1 MILKDE
7 NLYNL
12 RESTLK
18 IMKINWS
25 VSIENT
31 STYDNSNDNTIYEEF
46 NNKITFYNTSKY
58 VVHPNT

>member
-1 MILKDE
+1 
-7 NLYNL
+7 
-12 RESTLK
+12 
-18 IMKINWS
+18 MKINWS
-25 VSIENT
+25 VPIENT